1 MIIRLKILELCA
13 NVLSPRAMVTPAAQ
27 SSVLSSSTVLNAV
40 NDSDSE
46 ELSDQDTNS
55 DVEHSGMVVRE
66 QGLAQDETTSTDD
79 LALTGC
85 ETSSST
91 SAISLLSVLRPP
103 RPSDPTRKRK
113 LQCNPGKRKNK
124 TSSSIDSEPKGIKPQ
139 DRVRKYPYDC
149 LSVSHG
155 KLFCSA

>member
-1 MIIRLKILELCA
+1 
-13 NVLSPRAMVTPAAQ
+13 MVTPAAQ

-46 ELSDQDTNS
+46 DLSDQDTNS

-85 ETSSST
+85 ETSSSR
-91 SAISLLSVLRPP
+91 SAISLLSVLRAP
-103 RPSDPTRKRK
+103 RPSDLTRQRK
-113 LQCNPGKRKNK
+113 LQCNPGKRKKNK

>member
-1 MIIRLKILELCA
+1 MA
-13 NVLSPRAMVTPAAQ
+13 TPAAQ

-46 ELSDQDTNS
+46 DLSDQDTNS

-91 SAISLLSVLRPP
+91 SAISLLSVLRAP
-103 RPSDPTRKRK
+103 RPSDLTRKRK
-113 LQCNPGKRKNK
+113 LQCNPGKRKKNK

-139 DRVRKYPYDC
+139 DRVRKYPNDC
-149 LSVSHG
+149 LSVHG